1 MKNIKVYRILHFII
15 MAYMLTAF
23 AWWAIL
29 LNKKNE
35 ENYHLKNR
43 ILHVDKSYSVQDIEI
58 EYQTQK
64 KMIIGEGLVFGISL
78 LFGLF
83 LINKAFWTEIKAN
96 KTRSNFLL
104 SVTHE
109 LKTPIASLNLINK
122 TLATKN
128 LSADKNKTLLKAAS
142 EEGRR
147 IESLVNNILTAA
159 QIEQSYTYNLEATD
173 LSELIRNYIRR
184 TYILN
189 DIHRVRHDLGE
200 QVIADVDPEAFA
212 SLLNNLLDN
221 AIKYTPDESQI
232 DVLLKHSSNQVT
244 LQVIDKGIGITD
256 IEKKQV
262 LQKFYRVGN
271 EDTRESKG
279 TGLGLFIVKQIV
291 GAHKGSLKI
300 QDNIPKGTIIE
311 IILPKKKR

>member
-1 MKNIKVYRILHFII
+1 
-15 MAYMLTAF
+15 MLTAF

-43 ILHVDKSYSVQDIEI
+43 ILHIDKSYSVQDIEMD
-58 EYQTQK
+58 YRRQQ

-78 LFGLF
+78 LCGLF

-96 KTRSNFLL
+96 KSRSNFLL

-128 LSADKNKTLLKAAS
+128 LTPEKNKTLLKAAS

-159 QIEQSYTYNLEATD
+159 QIEQSYSYNMESTN
-173 LSELIRNYIRR
+173 LSELISRYIYR

-189 DIHRVRHDLGE
+189 DIHQFDQDLKE
-200 QVIADVDPEAFA
+200 DIVADIDPEAFT

-221 AIKYTPDESQI
+221 ALKYSPDESDINVILSETDNQI
-232 DVLLKHSSNQVT
+232 NLKIKDQGV
-244 LQVIDKGIGITD
+244 GITD
-256 IEKKQV
+256 EEKKQV
-262 LQKFYRVGN
+262 LQKFYRIGN
-271 EDTRESKG
+271 EETRESKG
-279 TGLGLFIVKQIV
+279 TGLGLFIVKQIID
-291 GAHKGSLKI
+291 AHKGSINLH
-300 QDNIPKGTIIE
+300 DNNPKGTIVE

>member
-1 MKNIKVYRILHFII
+1 

-43 ILHVDKSYSVQDIEI
+43 ILHIDKSYSVQDIEMD
-58 EYQTQK
+58 YRRQQ

-78 LFGLF
+78 LCGLF

-96 KTRSNFLL
+96 KSRSNFLL

-128 LSADKNKTLLKAAS
+128 LTPEKNKTLLKAAS

-159 QIEQSYTYNLEATD
+159 QIEQSYSYNMESTN
-173 LSELIRNYIRR
+173 LSELISRYIYR

-189 DIHRVRHDLGE
+189 DIHQFDQDLKE
-200 QVIADVDPEAFA
+200 DIVADIDPEAFT

-221 AIKYTPDESQI
+221 ALKYSPDESDINVILSETDNQI
-232 DVLLKHSSNQVT
+232 NLKIKDQGV
-244 LQVIDKGIGITD
+244 GITD
-256 IEKKQV
+256 EEKKQV
-262 LQKFYRVGN
+262 LQKFYRIGN
-271 EDTRESKG
+271 EETRESKG
-279 TGLGLFIVKQIV
+279 TGLGLFIVKQIID
-291 GAHKGSLKI
+291 AHKGSINLH
-300 QDNIPKGTIIE
+300 DNNPKGTVVE

>member
-1 MKNIKVYRILHFII
+1 
-15 MAYMLTAF
+15 MLTAF

-43 ILHVDKSYSVQDIEI
+43 ILHIDKSYSVQDIEMD
-58 EYQTQK
+58 YRRQQ

-78 LFGLF
+78 LCGLF

-96 KTRSNFLL
+96 KSRSNFLL

-128 LSADKNKTLLKAAS
+128 LTPEKNKTLLKAAS

-159 QIEQSYTYNLEATD
+159 QIEQSYSYNMESTN
-173 LSELIRNYIRR
+173 LSELISRYIYR

-189 DIHRVRHDLGE
+189 DIHQFDQDLKE
-200 QVIADVDPEAFA
+200 DIVADIDPEAFT

-221 AIKYTPDESQI
+221 ALKYSPDESDINVILSETDNQI
-232 DVLLKHSSNQVT
+232 NLKIKDQGV
-244 LQVIDKGIGITD
+244 GITD
-256 IEKKQV
+256 EEKKQV
-262 LQKFYRVGN
+262 LQKFYRIGN
-271 EDTRESKG
+271 EETRESKG
-279 TGLGLFIVKQIV
+279 TGLGLFIVKQIID
-291 GAHKGSLKI
+291 AHKGSINLH
-300 QDNIPKGTIIE
+300 DNNPKGTVVE